1 ILPCATATA
10 ESRSEHWAP
19 APCEMTSVLSGLR
32 LLVVDDDLDS
42 REVLAS
48 LLALRGA
55 EARSAGNAQEAI
67 AIFSGWTPD
76 LLISDIGMP
85 GEDGYDLI
93 RRVRAIEVDDG
104 RRTPAIALTGYA
116 TREDGE
122 RAISAG
128 YQLHFAKPVDPSALV
143 RAIARLVRQNGKL
156 TDT

>member
-1 ILPCATATA
+1 GEVDIKLEQIGDNALVTVSDTGEGISKEALPHIFDRFRQADSSRTRRHGGLGLGLAIVRHLAQLPRGAVEAYRAGEGEGARFTVILPCATATA

-67 AIFSGWTPD
+67 AIFS
-76 LLISDIGMP
+76 
-85 GEDGYDLI
+85 
-93 RRVRAIEVDDG
+93 
-104 RRTPAIALTGYA
+104 
-116 TREDGE
+116 
-122 RAISAG
+122 
-128 YQLHFAKPVDPSALV
+128 
-143 RAIARLVRQNGKL
+143 
-156 TDT
+156 